1 MDVFLLDDLNN
12 TKDQIKIIKPKNY
25 KQLRKQIKQKI
36 KNISTNYQIFIID
49 KNNKEFKIDN
59 EDNFKKN

>member
-25 KQLRKQIKQKI
+25 KHLKIHNKYIQLHLYVLYIYYLIEQKTH
-36 KNISTNYQIFIID
+36 S
-49 KNNKEFKIDN
+49 
-59 EDNFKKN
+59 